1 MGREGPVSKGE
12 QPRSSAKVLKNGLV
26 KKDTLR
32 FKGHGQVGLEA
43 AIF

>member
-12 QPRSSAKVLKNGLV
+12 QPRSLAKVLKDSLV
-26 KKDTLR
+26 KKDKLR